1 VASITDLATT
11 HDITVIGIPAEVVAA
26 VGAPYIPAVI
36 PAGTY
41 RGQDADVPTAAIGNI
56 LVTSEAVSE
65 ETVYQMTKLIFDNLD
80 RLKAA
85 HSAAGAITLENAL
98 TGLSIPLHPGAERYY
113 REVGLIK

>member
-1 VASITDLATT
+1 M
-11 HDITVIGIPAEVVAA
+11 
-26 VGAPYIPAVI
+26 I

-41 RGQDADVPTAAIGNI
+41 TGQDADVPTAAVGNI

-65 ETVYQMTKLIFDNLD
+65 ETAYQMTKLIFANLD

-85 HSAAGAITLENAL
+85 HSAASAIALENAVD
-98 TGLSIPLHPGAERYY
+98 GLPIPLHPGAERYY